1 MEVIGGGIADIKGIP
16 VRLHSDLQSL
26 TSDDHPQYRHL
37 TGLDSAKPAA
47 SHVGQVYFATDTGL
61 IYRDNGTSWVIV
73 TVTNPA
79 GAILPYAGSSAPSG
93 YLLCDG
99 SAVSRT
105 TYAALFTV
113 VGTTYGVGD
122 GSTTFN
128 LPDLR
133 AKVPAGYK
141 AADANFGTL
150 GSSVGEAAH
159 ALSVAELASHSHI
172 VHLTN
177 AGGSATNKPLTGT
190 TNGVDPFGS
199 YTDDA
204 AGSGTAHNNIQP
216 SLTLNFIIKT

>member
-26 TSDDHPQYRHL
+26 NSDDHPQYRHL
-37 TGLDSAKPAA
+37 TGLDASKPSASSA
-47 SHVGQVYFATDTGL
+47 GQVYFATDTGL
-61 IYRDNGTSWVIV
+61 IYRDNGSSWDIV

-79 GAILPYAGSSAPSG
+79 GAILPYAGASAPSG

-113 VGTTYGVGD
+113 IGTTYGVGD

-133 AKVPAGYK
+133 TRIPGGYK
-141 AADANFGTL
+141 SGDANFGTL
-150 GSSVGEAAH
+150 GTTVGEHTHVLTVNEIPAH
-159 ALSVAELASHSHI
+159 NHDISTYSNTPALRPQI
-172 VHLTN
+172 N
-177 AGGSATNKPLTGT
+177 AGSTGSVTLAASTGDT
-190 TNGVDPFGS
+190 GG
-199 YTDDA
+199 
-204 AGSGTAHNNIQP
+204 GLAHNNIQP
-216 SLTLNFIIKT
+216 TLTLNFIIKT